1 MKKIYL
7 VFALPLLITAC
18 KPKGQSSDPKT
29 DSVAYAYTI
38 PKPDN
43 WTIDTNTTDTK
54 TALNAL
60 KSYETG
66 DTAHLRTYL
75 TDTVTFNY
83 DGGNFKGP
91 VKQFLTNCKMSTDS
105 GRKVSIKMTDWEPVI
120 SKDGKEKWV
129 TLWYTQTETDAKGK
143 VDSVG
148 DVNDILFKNSKIVR
162 IDEYKRS
169 LKP

>member
-1 MKKIYL
+1 MKKFYL
-7 VFALPLLITAC
+7 VLVLPLLITAC
-18 KPKGQSSDPKT
+18 KPKGQGSAPKT
-29 DSVAYAYTI
+29 DSVAYAYSI

-60 KSYETG
+60 KAYETG
-66 DTAHLRTYL
+66 DTARLRTYL
-75 TDTVTFNY
+75 TDTVAFNY
-83 DGGNFKGP
+83 DGGKFKGP
-91 VKQFLTNCKMSTDS
+91 IKEFLTNCKMSTDS
-105 GRKVSIKMTDWEPVI
+105 GRKLSIKMTDWEPVI

-129 TLWYTQTETDAKGK
+129 TLWYTETETDSKGK
-143 VDSVG
+143 VDSIA